1 MRCGHGGGG
10 GVVHNKYKKNG
21 YATDVCAVCRVAAN
35 IVRCDDMWVW
45 LKSCEQQQQ
54 QHQRPVVD
62 MSRPVAVYFLMTLL
76 LAAAAMRTR
85 ERLRVVV
92 VVIVQMSN
100 KHLYAATLLSCVTI
114 NNPHM

>member
-1 MRCGHGGGG
+1 M
-10 GVVHNKYKKNG
+10 
-21 YATDVCAVCRVAAN
+21 CAVYVAANN

-45 LKSCEQQQQ
+45 LKSCEQQQ

-62 MSRPVAVYFLMTLL
+62 MSRPVAVYFLTTLL

-85 ERLRVVV
+85 ERLRVVVVV